1 MKILQKNK
9 KSTINKAGIIAI
21 ILILT
26 SFVNITIATSSI
38 SNHEEVADYVTEQ
51 LELNKDEYLI
61 YVWGPIN
68 EGEEVYGTKEHIIT
82 APEKGNVVYIDIYP
96 QANLFHPVKL

>member
-1 MKILQKNK
+1 MQKNK
-9 KSTINKAGIIAI
+9 KNTLNKAGIIAI
-21 ILILT
+21 TLILT

-51 LELNKDEYLI
+51 LELDKDEYLI

-68 EGEEVYGTKEHIIT
+68 EGEEVVVVGLDRLTLRV
-82 APEKGNVVYIDIYP
+82 APLPETIMEVR
-96 QANLFHPVKL
+96 